1 MSFLKRKYLYID
13 SGTQLSS
20 NSNTWSANLDINLD
34 IEAYDRVTLIQ
45 CQIPTSYYLV
55 VSGSNQIVLTEGTQS
70 VTILITPGNYNIFSW
85 SSHVAGL
92 LTSNSPNGYSY
103 TITYPNSYT
112 SPDTGKFTYTVSST
126 AQTVSFT
133 FPSTTTVFDQFGFYP
148 NTTNTFVGGILVSA
162 AVVSFVPETSLF
174 IHCSACD
181 AESTAP
187 FSDVLEGIY
196 GFNVQP
202 FSSIVFVNPD
212 PVNTSKKLK
221 SRDRSVTFSI
231 CDERG
236 GPIFLNAQNVLL
248 TLMVFQD
255 TMTNVIVEKSLSSL
269 EKSIDYIKRSLEEQ
283 RNPLWLNQ
291 VESWVNTIV
300 NKLDE
305 LKTTESKTQSQSSS
319 IAPNKYEEV
328 TETQEE
334 TPPQA
339 EESNSVG
346 ALAPLEETNITG

>member
-13 SGTQLSS
+13 SGTQLTA
-20 NSNTWSANLDINLD
+20 NSNTWSSSLDINLD

-55 VSGSNQIVLTEGTQS
+55 VSGSNQIVLTEGAQS

-85 SSHVAGL
+85 SSYVAAL
-92 LTSNSPNGYSY
+92 LTTNSPNGYSY

-174 IHCSACD
+174 IHASCVD

-269 EKSIDYIKRSLEEQ
+269 EKSIDYITNEVSSSRRSLDERE

-291 VESWVNTIV
+291 AESWVNAIV

-305 LKTTESKTQSQSSS
+305 LRNTQSQSSS

-328 TETQEE
+328 ENNPVEE

-339 EESNSVG
+339 EESNSV
-346 ALAPLEETNITG
+346 EETNITG

>member
-13 SGTQLSS
+13 SGTQLTAT
-20 NSNTWSANLDINLD
+20 SNTWSSSLDINLD

-55 VSGSNQIVLTEGTQS
+55 VSGSNQVILTEGTQS

-103 TITYPNSYT
+103 TIIYPNSYT

-126 AQTVSFT
+126 ALSVSFT

-148 NTTNTFVGGILVSA
+148 NTTNTFVGGTLVSS

-174 IHCSACD
+174 IHASCVD

-236 GPIFLNAQNVLL
+236 GPIFLNAQNILL

-255 TMTNVIVEKSLSSL
+255 TMTNQIVEKSIASI
-269 EKSIDYIKRSLEEQ
+269 EKGINEQ
-283 RNPLWLNQ
+283 LRNPLWLNQ
-291 VESWVNTIV
+291 ANSWVNSILY
-300 NKLDE
+300 KLDE
-305 LKTTESKTQSQSSS
+305 LVQKKIPPISDLSGFSSL
-319 IAPNKYEEV
+319 APNKNEEV
-328 TETQEE
+328 PIESDWVQEQI
-334 TPPQA
+334 P
-339 EESNSVG
+339 EESDFVEN
-346 ALAPLEETNITG
+346 EERQADETGITG

>member
-13 SGTQLSS
+13 SGTQLTST
-20 NSNTWSANLDINLD
+20 SNTWSSSLDINLD
-34 IEAYDRVTLIQ
+34 IEAYDRITLIQ

-85 SSHVAGL
+85 SSYVAGL
-92 LTSNSPNGYSY
+92 LTTNSPNGYSY

-133 FPSTTTVFDQFGFYP
+133 FPSSTTVFDQFGFYP
-148 NTTNTFVGGILVSA
+148 NTTNTFVGGILVSSS
-162 AVVSFVPETSLF
+162 VVSFVPETSLF

-221 SRDRSVTFSI
+221 SRDRSITFSI

-236 GPIFLNAQNVLL
+236 GPIFLNAQNILL

-255 TMTNVIVEKSLSSL
+255 TMTNQIVEKSLVSL
-269 EKSIDYIKRSLEEQ
+269 ENGIDYIKRSLDEQ

-291 VESWVNTIV
+291 VESWVNSIV

-305 LKTTESKTQSQSSS
+305 LRTTESKTQSYSSS
-319 IAPNKYEEV
+319 IATNKND
-328 TETQEE
+328 TQEE
-334 TPPQA
+334 SAKQSDT
-339 EESNSVG
+339 VK
-346 ALAPLEETNITG
+346 EETNITD